1 MRAAPAARIGAA
13 LALALAS
20 TSGCQALNTPSYFSA
35 AAPLEAGGMDDM
47 GNRRPDGI
55 GSVVLRFR
63 TPTRLEQQQIDA
75 DHQRLGFAVPWLR
88 RDRLHSEILYTVKN
102 LDDAPG
108 VFTVRVDGANEYTK
122 YDEAMVAAAFTA
134 QNQDPVTLPLMRGGP
149 QMLAAGATV
158 EGTLREDD
166 VVEASLD
173 LYAMG
178 SWMAS
183 FASVLIN
190 RSDVNPVGL
199 EMVPANAIIPAMDE
213 FDVTLSADKHMRCD
227 FLVRVRDD
235 DGRLYQDGDQ
245 LFMPTPATYAP
256 MIPPRP

>member
-1 MRAAPAARIGAA
+1 MRASLVVVRALAIASMATACTELNTPTYFAAPA
-13 LALALAS
+13 
-20 TSGCQALNTPSYFSA
+20 T
-35 AAPLEAGGMDDM
+35 LETGGTDDM
-47 GNRRPDGI
+47 GNPRPDAT

-63 TPTRLEQQQIDA
+63 QPNRMEQQQIDA
-75 DHQRLGFAVPWLR
+75 DHQRLGFDVPWLR
-88 RDRLHSEILYTVKN
+88 RDRLHTEVLYAVKN
-102 LDDAPG
+102 LDDKPG

-122 YDEAMVAAAFTA
+122 YDEAAVAAVFAA
-134 QNQDPVTLPLMRGGP
+134 QNQDPVNLPLMRSGP

-158 EGTLREDD
+158 QGTLREDD

-178 SWMAS
+178 SWMAP

-199 EMVPANAIIPAMDE
+199 EMVPKDAIIPALFE
-213 FDVTLSADKHMRCD
+213 FDVTFSADKHMTCE

-235 DGRLYQDGDQ
+235 DDRLFHNGESMFSPQ
-245 LFMPTPATYAP
+245 PATFAP
-256 MIPPRP
+256 MIPPPQP